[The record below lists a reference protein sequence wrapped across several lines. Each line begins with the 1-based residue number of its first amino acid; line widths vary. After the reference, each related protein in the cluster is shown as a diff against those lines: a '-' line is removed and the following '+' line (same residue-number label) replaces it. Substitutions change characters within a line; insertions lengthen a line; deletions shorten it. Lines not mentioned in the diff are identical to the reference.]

1 LNDSTGQNNQLSN
14 VTASTSSSSISSSMD
29 AVSVPKKKIFLKRKP
44 FLYENSSQDETDAKK
59 SKQTNK

>member
-29 AVSVPKKKIFLKRKP
+29 AVSVPKKKIILKRKP